1 MPRTPRRRGKI
12 AGVSLDDPEAVDS
25 VGTLRD
31 GSAVVLT
38 IEDDRDWADE
48 PAHSPRCGRSSTLT
62 WRSLGPLPPRR
73 AWIERR
79 FGD

>member
-48 PAHSPRCGRSSTLT
+48 PAHLAALRAKLDAYLALAGSVAASP
-62 WRSLGPLPPRR
+62 SL
-73 AWIERR
+73 
-79 FGD
+79 D